1 MENAKSKVKETEET
15 TQQKQQIAQATT
27 KKNESTTNNKE
38 TRNLQK
44 QQEVKQPER
53 LKIKIAEPKI
63 KLGNNTPQ
71 NTVKN
76 KTTTT
81 KPIKPTTPKTTKKP
95 SKTKIIKITPKIKNK
110 PSILGYITTKKMNEE
125 INKTSQE
132 TTTAETTTSTTTLRV
147 KPPDI
152 DKITP
157 VKLPIKV
164 KGTPVHDLKS
174 FLARKKLERDSR
186 QAQKHNKLVD
196 LNFAAE
202 ARIQTK
208 LSVGKNIGAAMGNTT
223 Q

>member
-1 MENAKSKVKETEET
+1 M
-15 TQQKQQIAQATT
+15 
-27 KKNESTTNNKE
+27 KNTS
-38 TRNLQK
+38 
-44 QQEVKQPER
+44 
-53 LKIKIAEPKI
+53 
-63 KLGNNTPQ
+63 
-71 NTVKN
+71 
-76 KTTTT
+76 
-81 KPIKPTTPKTTKKP
+81 PIK
-95 SKTKIIKITPKIKNK
+95 
-110 PSILGYITTKKMNEE
+110 GYITKRKMNEE
-125 INKTSQE
+125 TNKTSQE

-186 QAQKHNKLVD
+186 QAQKHNQLVD

-208 LSVGKNIGAAMGNTT
+208 LSVGKNIGAAMENTT